1 MTRTISLD
9 TLTPRETA
17 RIMEEFARQKQRADD
32 HYTSRIEPLLCH
44 RRDVCRASRE
54 HYRAKFPR
62 LSESSDWT
70 SRDVKTTI
78 DWILPLLLEA
88 FCSSDDAV
96 SVQGV
101 GAEDDERARRV
112 QALLKYQIE
121 RKNRYFGFLHSV
133 LRSALEVN
141 LGIGKVY
148 WHREETYTPREIIL
162 RADDRPA
169 WDALRSQARA
179 RTIRITGL
187 TPLDAK
193 HSAHRITYDEI
204 RTTANHPVL
213 EYLPP
218 SEFRYTPDG
227 LTIRDARF
235 QAHRK
240 IVTADYLKRRE
251 QSGIYRNV
259 DRALDHAGTPRFTSF
274 DTSTDP
280 ARAYNLYAGEGG
292 ANRRV
297 ELYEGYLSVDYN
309 GDGIAENI
317 IVHAVGNIPLR
328 IAANEFE
335 EAPFFTCSGEFD
347 PNASFGETGFA
358 DNLEQLQD
366 LKTALVRQIIIN
378 IAKNNAPRQFIDERT
393 VDMDALLAGDE
404 YIPVSGELATSIYCP
419 PPLPLSNATM
429 ELVQYAQTEIEAQS
443 GATRYNQGLD
453 AASLNKT
460 ATGITAIMGAS
471 DKRVRLLA
479 RQIAEDFLI
488 PLFRFLIR
496 LNQKFLDNGTL
507 VRLLGEDI
515 RIEQGDLD
523 LDYDLIVSVGQGLG
537 TKEAQVECLSAIIEK
552 LYPILTTQGI
562 VTKQNWYQVSKELL
576 ERLGIRN
583 TARFLTE
590 ETPAQEALAQP
601 QALQQTPAKAKQQ
614 AQTLAQAQAKQTQQA
629 QAIAQAQQAQAITQA
644 QAIAQAQALQAQQ
657 AQTQAIAQAKQAQAL
672 QAQQAQAQAIA
683 QAKQAQAMQG

>member
-9 TLTPRETA
+9 TLTPLEIS

-32 HYTSRIEPLLCH
+32 HYTSHVEPLLCH
-44 RRDVCRASRE
+44 RRDVCRAGRD
-54 HYRAKFPR
+54 HYRTKFPR

-101 GAEDDERARRV
+101 GSEDDERARRV

-148 WHREETYTPREIIL
+148 WHREEVTTPRETILAASDRTAWDKL
-162 RADDRPA
+162 RAK
-169 WDALRSQARA
+169 ARA

-187 TPLDAK
+187 VPLDAK
-193 HSAHRITYDEI
+193 HSAHRITYDEV

-240 IVTADYLKRRE
+240 IVTADYLKRRQ

-259 DRALDHAGTPRFTSF
+259 DRAIDHAGTPHYTSF
-274 DTSTDP
+274 DTSGDP
-280 ARAYNLYAGEGG
+280 ARAHNIYFADEG
-292 ANRRV
+292 AHRRI
-297 ELYEGYLSVDYN
+297 ELYEGYLSVDYD
-309 GDGIAENI
+309 GDGIAENV
-317 IVHAVGNIPLR
+317 IVHAVGDIPLR

-335 EAPFFTCSGEFD
+335 EAPFFTCSAEFD

-404 YIPVSGELATSIYCP
+404 YIPVSGELAASIYCP

-429 ELVQYAQTEIEAQS
+429 ELVQYAQSEIEAQS
-443 GATRYNQGLD
+443 GSTRYNQGLD

-496 LNQKFLDNGTL
+496 LNQKFLDRGTL

-515 RIEQGDLD
+515 RIEDGDLD
-523 LDYDLIVSVGQGLG
+523 LDYDLIVNIGQGLG

-552 LYPILTTQGI
+552 LYPLLTAQGI
-562 VTKQNWYQVSKELL
+562 VTKQNWYHLAKELL

-583 TARFLTE
+583 TNRFLTE
-590 ETPAQEALAQP
+590 STPAEQG
-601 QALQQTPAKAKQQ
+601 T
-614 AQTLAQAQAKQTQQA
+614 AQAQAMQ
-629 QAIAQAQQAQAITQA
+629 
-644 QAIAQAQALQAQQ
+644 
-657 AQTQAIAQAKQAQAL
+657 
-672 QAQQAQAQAIA
+672 QAQAIA
-683 QAKQAQAMQG
+683 QAKQAQAVQQAQAIAQAKQAQAVQQAQAMQG

>member
-1 MTRTISLD
+1 MKRTISLD
-9 TLTPRETA
+9 TLTPLETS
-17 RIMEEFARQKQRADD
+17 RIMEEFARQKQRAED
-32 HYTSRIEPLLCH
+32 HYTSHVEPLLCH
-44 RRDVCRASRE
+44 RRDVCRAGRD

-148 WHREETYTPREIIL
+148 WHREEDLTPREIVL
-162 RADDRPA
+162 RTDDRIG
-169 WDALRSQARA
+169 WNELKRRARA

-187 TPLDAK
+187 TPLDARCT
-193 HSAHRITYDEI
+193 AHRITYDEV

-227 LTIRDARF
+227 LTIRDAQF

-240 IVTADYLKRRE
+240 IVTADYLKRRQ

-259 DRALDHAGTPRFTSF
+259 DRAIDHAGTPRYTTF
-274 DTSTDP
+274 DTSGDP
-280 ARAYNLYAGEGG
+280 ARAHSIFSGGEG
-292 ANRRV
+292 ANRRI

-317 IVHAVGNIPLR
+317 IVHAVGDIPLR

-335 EAPFFTCSGEFD
+335 EAPFFTCCAEFD

-419 PPLPLSNATM
+419 PPLPLSGATM
-429 ELVQYAQTEIEAQS
+429 ELVQYAQNEIEAQS

-453 AASLNKT
+453 ATSLNKT

-496 LNQKFLDNGTL
+496 LNQKFLDQGTL
-507 VRLLGEDI
+507 VRLLGEEI
-515 RIEQGDLD
+515 HIEQGDLD

-537 TKEAQVECLSAIIEK
+537 TKEAQVECLCAIIEK
-552 LYPILTTQGI
+552 LYPLLTAQGI
-562 VTKQNWYQVSKELL
+562 VTKQNWYQVAKELL

-583 TARFLTE
+583 TNRFLTE
-590 ETPAQEALAQP
+590 ETPAAEA
-601 QALQQTPAKAKQQ
+601 QA
-614 AQTLAQAQAKQTQQA
+614 LAQAQAAQEAQAGAQMKQA
-629 QAIAQAQQAQAITQA
+629 QAIQQAKQAQAIQQAQQAQAIQ
-644 QAIAQAQALQAQQ
+644 
-657 AQTQAIAQAKQAQAL
+657 QAKQAQAIQ
-672 QAQQAQAQAIA
+672 QAQALAQAQAI
-683 QAKQAQAMQG
+683 QQAQQAR

>member
-9 TLTPRETA
+9 TLTPLETA
-17 RIMEEFARQKQRADD
+17 RIMEEFTRQKQRADD
-32 HYTSRIEPLLCH
+32 HYTSRVEPLLCH
-44 RRDVCRASRE
+44 RRDVCRAGRD

-148 WHREETYTPREIIL
+148 WHREETTTPREIIL
-162 RADDRPA
+162 RTSDRPA
-169 WDALRSQARA
+169 WDALRNRARA
-179 RTIRITGL
+179 RTIRITSL

-193 HSAHRITYDEI
+193 HSAHRITYDEV

-251 QSGIYRNV
+251 KSGIYQNV

-274 DTSTDP
+274 DTGTDP
-280 ARAYNLYAGEGG
+280 ARAYNLYADGDG
-292 ANRRV
+292 ANRRI

-309 GDGIAENI
+309 GDGIAENV
-317 IVHAVGNIPLR
+317 IVHAVDNVPLR

-335 EAPFFTCSGEFD
+335 EAPFFTCSAEFD

-404 YIPVSGELATSIYCP
+404 YIPVSGELTASIYCP

-429 ELVQYAQTEIEAQS
+429 ELVQYAQSEIEAQS

-552 LYPILTTQGI
+552 LYPILTAQGI
-562 VTKQNWYQVSKELL
+562 VTKQNWYQVAKELL

-590 ETPAQEALAQP
+590 EDPAKEAMSQALAQ
-601 QALQQTPAKAKQQ
+601 
-614 AQTLAQAQAKQTQQA
+614 TQ
-629 QAIAQAQQAQAITQA
+629 
-644 QAIAQAQALQAQQ
+644 
-657 AQTQAIAQAKQAQAL
+657 AQAKQAQAL

-683 QAKQAQAMQG
+683 QAKQAQAMQAQQAQAQALAQAKQAQALQAQQAQAQAIAQAKQAQALQAQQAQAQQR

>member
-1 MTRTISLD
+1 MKRTISLN
-9 TLTPRETA
+9 TLTPLETA
-17 RIMEEFARQKQRADD
+17 RIMEEFTRQKQRADD
-32 HYTSRIEPLLCH
+32 HYTSRVEPLLCH
-44 RRDVCRASRE
+44 RRDVCRAGRE

-148 WHREETYTPREIIL
+148 WHREEIATPREVIL
-162 RADDRPA
+162 SARDRAA
-169 WDALRSQARA
+169 WNELRDKARA

-187 TPLDAK
+187 TPLDRE
-193 HSAHRITYDEI
+193 HSTHRITYDEV
-204 RTTANHPVL
+204 RTKANHPVL

-251 QSGIYRNV
+251 QSGIYQNV
-259 DRALDHAGTPRFTSF
+259 DRALDHAGTPRYTSF
-274 DTSTDP
+274 DTSGDP
-280 ARAYNLYAGEGG
+280 ARAHSIYFDGDG

-317 IVHAVGNIPLR
+317 IVHAVGDVPLR
-328 IAANEFE
+328 IALNEFE

-404 YIPVSGELATSIYCP
+404 YIPVSGELAASIYCP

-429 ELVQYAQTEIEAQS
+429 ELVQYAQSEIEAQS

-496 LNQKFLDNGTL
+496 LNQKFLDQGTI

-552 LYPILTTQGI
+552 LYPLLTAQGI
-562 VTKQNWYQVSKELL
+562 VTKQNWYQVAKELL

-583 TARFLTE
+583 TNRFLTE
-590 ETPAQEALAQP
+590 ETPAQT
-601 QALQQTPAKAKQQ
+601 QAV
-614 AQTLAQAQAKQTQQA
+614 QQA
-629 QAIAQAQQAQAITQA
+629 QAIQQAQAGA
-644 QAIAQAQALQAQQ
+644 Q
-657 AQTQAIAQAKQAQAL
+657 AQAKQAQAL
-672 QAQQAQAQAIA
+672 QQAQAGAQAQAVAQAKQAQAMQQAQAQAIA
-683 QAKQAQAMQG
+683 QVKQAQAVAQARQAQALAQTRQAQALAQTREIQG

>member
-1 MTRTISLD
+1 MSRDINLSNLSAE
-9 TLTPRETA
+9 ETA
-17 RIMEEFARQKQRADD
+17 RIMEEFRRQKRRAED
-32 HYTSRIEPLLCH
+32 HYATQVEPLLIH

-101 GAEDDERARRV
+101 GAEDDAAARRV

-148 WHREETYTPREIIL
+148 WHREETSSPQDKIIANRD
-162 RADDRPA
+162 RAA
-169 WDALRSQARA
+169 WDTLREKARQG
-179 RTIRITGL
+179 TIRITAL
-187 TPLDAK
+187 TPL
-193 HSAHRITYDEI
+193 AHRRDCCRVSYEDI
-204 RTTANHPVL
+204 RLSANHPVL

-227 LTIRDARF
+227 LTIADAQF

-240 IVTADYLKRRE
+240 IVSVDYLKRRE
-251 QSGIYRNV
+251 KSGIFTNV
-259 DRALDHAGTPRFTSF
+259 DEALRSASAPLYTAF
-274 DTSTDP
+274 DYEGDP
-280 ARAYNLYAGEGG
+280 ARANAISFASEG

-297 ELYEGYLSVDYN
+297 ELYEGYLDVDYD
-309 GDGIAENI
+309 GDGIAEKV
-317 IVHAVGNIPLR
+317 IVHAVGDVPLR
-328 IAANEFE
+328 IAANEFG
-335 EAPFFTCSGEFD
+335 EAPFFTCSAEHD

-366 LKTALVRQIIIN
+366 LKTALVRQVIIN

-404 YIPVSGELATSIYCP
+404 YIPVSGELAASVYCP
-419 PPLPLSNATM
+419 PPLPLSSATM
-429 ELVQYAQTEIEAQS
+429 ELVKYAQAEIEAQS
-443 GATRYNQGLD
+443 GSTRYNQGLD
-453 AASLNKT
+453 ADSLNKT
-460 ATGITAIMGAS
+460 ATGITTIMGAA

-479 RQIAEDFLI
+479 RQIAEEFLI

-496 LNQKFLDNGTL
+496 LNQKFLDQGTL
-507 VRLLGEDI
+507 IRLLGEDI
-515 RIEQGDLD
+515 RIDRGDLD
-523 LDYDLIVSVGQGLG
+523 LDYDLIINVGQGLG
-537 TKEAQVECLSAIIEK
+537 SKEAEVECLSALLQK
-552 LYPILTTQGI
+552 LYPILASQGI
-562 VTKQNWYQVSKELL
+562 VTKQNWYQAAKELL

-590 ETPAQEALAQP
+590 EDPAA
-601 QALQQTPAKAKQQ
+601 
-614 AQTLAQAQAKQTQQA
+614 AQAQAA
-629 QAIAQAQQAQAITQA
+629 QMQAQQMQ
-644 QAIAQAQALQAQQ
+644 
-657 AQTQAIAQAKQAQAL
+657 
-672 QAQQAQAQAIA
+672 
-683 QAKQAQAMQG
+683 QAQAMQAAQAQAAQMQAQSMQAAQVQQAAQAMQARQMQETEEARLAEAYQ